1 MTHTQTAFC
10 SNASLLQQ
18 DRNRSLAGRKAS
30 RPQIRKKTSPCK
42 SMTPF
47 HICSTIT
54 LNSECPRLSVTLRL
68 HRGASTLLN
77 RFTFKCLRDIN
88 KFSEVKARIRFCRLR
103 LLGLQHLHVC
113 LHLSTLGSSQ
123 FIQRNSSKFVNI
135 LYSIL
140 DATAYQN
147 TFVALSQLISTWL
160 AQACAPMNCASC
172 IWEEAATDLEKIA
185 IQQGFLSQN

>member
-1 MTHTQTAFC
+1 MQIYGTFSHLLHYKTQVWMPKIECHTQA
-10 SNASLLQQ
+10 ASGCFHLKHIHFQLARHQQ
-18 DRNRSLAGRKAS
+18 
-30 RPQIRKKTSPCK
+30 I
-42 SMTPF
+42 
-47 HICSTIT
+47 
-54 LNSECPRLSVTLRL
+54 
-68 HRGASTLLN
+68 
-77 RFTFKCLRDIN
+77 
-88 KFSEVKARIRFCRLR
+88 SEVKARIRFCRLR

-123 FIQRNSSKFVNI
+123 FIQRNSCKFVNI